1 MQANYIVLLL
11 SSIFLLTYLSGKGK
25 SCLFQNS
32 RKNETGVDS
41 IALTEEHVF
50 SGMRPE
56 KLAMN
61 N

>member
-1 MQANYIVLLL
+1 VLLL
-11 SSIFLLTYLSGKGK
+11 SSIFLLTYFKEKAG
-25 SCLFQNS
+25 SCLSQIPG
-32 RKNETGVDS
+32 KIETGVDS

>member
-1 MQANYIVLLL
+1 LRKRQDPVFSKIP
-11 SSIFLLTYLSGKGK
+11 GKIEI
-25 SCLFQNS
+25 N
-32 RKNETGVDS
+32 VDS
-41 IALTEEHVF
+41 IALTEDHVF